1 VNMVRGRRT
10 LATAGALSTKTDGF
24 TARQK

>member
-1 VNMVRGRRT
+1 VNMVRKGRT
-10 LATAGALSTKTDGF
+10 LATAGALSTKTGGF